1 MQSVNARAIIEA
13 AISTV
18 AEMSPQSTD
27 GQWLEDLTVA
37 VGPHLKEWD
46 VARCH
51 PWAEWPER
59 ERRFPGTTNQD
70 VGIDAV
76 AVRRS
81 DGEHVAI
88 QCKARKLD
96 AHGNGDAISKEETD
110 KFASASAGEF
120 WAERWIVTNGNNPL
134 SNNAPAGPLDDQQ
147 AHQAGERRQ

>member
-1 MQSVNARAIIEA
+1 MQSVNAQDVIREA
-13 AISTV
+13 VSTV

-37 VGPHLKEWD
+37 VGPYLKEWD

-59 ERRFPGTTNQD
+59 EQRFPETTNQD

-81 DGEHVAI
+81 DGEYIAI

-96 AHGNGDAISKEETD
+96 EHGNGDAISKEETD
-110 KFASASAGEF
+110 KFASASAI
-120 WAERWIVTNGNNPL
+120 ALCTRSHRCPPVVERVSSSLPIG
-134 SNNAPAGPLDDQQ
+134 
-147 AHQAGERRQ
+147 